1 MADRVLV
8 VDDEKLIVKG
18 IRFSLEQDNM
28 QVDCAYDGEEALE
41 LARTNTYDIILLDV
55 MLPKLDGF
63 QVCQQIREFS
73 DVPIIMLTAKG
84 DDMDKILG
92 LDNGADDYITKPFK
106 LGVLVSRINALLRRA
121 NSFQAADT
129 ELQSNGIKVLLLQG
143 QVFKNGEL
151 LDLTAAEYKLLCLF
165 MRNTSMVLTKGQILD
180 KLWDCDGNYIDSSTL
195 TVYMRRLR
203 MKIEDNPS
211 EPQMLLTVR
220 GMGYKWNVIK

>member
-92 LDNGADDYITKPFK
+92 LDNGADDYITKPFNILEVKARMKAIMRRSSSKKEKDHDERFIEAKDMK
-106 LGVLVSRINALLRRA
+106 LDHEGRRVFIGDREINLTAKEYDVL
-121 NSFQAADT
+121 
-129 ELQSNGIKVLLLQG
+129 
-143 QVFKNGEL
+143 EL
-151 LDLTAAEYKLLCLF
+151 LITHPNKVYSRENLL
-165 MRNTSMVLTKGQILD
+165 K
-180 KLWDCDGNYIDSSTL
+180 
-195 TVYMRRLR
+195 TVWGEDYPGDERTVDVHVRRLR
-203 MKIEDNPS
+203 EKIEKNTS
-211 EPQMLLTVR
+211 EPEYVR
-220 GMGYKWNVIK
+220 TKWGIGYYFA